1 MNIPDHDP
9 FLDLLYIKAWLFKK
23 KRLFL
28 FPGEARLPVCTIRG
42 LPSSPRRQLCF
53 FRRRRDDAHGAE
65 SWARNSGVR
74 LGPMETRLLQ
84 GAALNVLHFVTL
96 KNFYLNVPDKRSNNG
111 CVAKPFFLDYRHLV
125 EYIISSSY
133 PLCAIYSPYT
143 ARSPHATVVPHSS
156 LSLGTCLSPYQ
167 GC

>member
-65 SWARNSGVR
+65 SWAEISGVR
-74 LGPMETRLLQ
+74 LGPMETT
-84 GAALNVLHFVTL
+84 GAARWGSQCSGTL
-96 KNFYLNVPDKRSNNG
+96 SRSE
-111 CVAKPFFLDYRHLV
+111 PS
-125 EYIISSSY
+125 I
-133 PLCAIYSPYT
+133 
-143 ARSPHATVVPHSS
+143 
-156 LSLGTCLSPYQ
+156 
-167 GC
+167 